1 MSNESPETQSFDL
14 LKISASLY
22 GSRLIPKI
30 IQKPIGV
37 GSFVGFIVG
46 IANSLILSIPLL
58 FSVPAGVLLGMAVCI
73 VACPGMRNELA
84 EHKATKTESRQ
95 KLLARSGRKN
105 AFTMYE

>member
-1 MSNESPETQSFDL
+1 MSNESQETQSFDL
-14 LKISASLY
+14 QKSSASLY

-58 FSVPAGVLLGMAVCI
+58 FSVPAGVLLCMAVCI

-84 EHKATKTESRQ
+84 EHKATKPESRQ
-95 KLLARSGRKN
+95 KLLARSGRNN
-105 AFTMYE
+105 AFTMNE

>member
-1 MSNESPETQSFDL
+1 MTNESTETEIFAMQKS
-14 LKISASLY
+14 SASLY

-58 FSVPAGVLLGMAVCI
+58 FSVPAGVLLGVAVCI

-84 EHKATKTESRQ
+84 EHKAIKTESRQ
-95 KLLARSGRKN
+95 KLMARSGLKN
-105 AFTMYE
+105 AFTMYD